1 MSDRHSLRDSLLG
14 VVLLIGLAAL
24 LGAVARQPDLA
35 DLGTAFGLDAS
46 LADPAE
52 DAEASARRMTLQPGW
67 QTAA

>member
-1 MSDRHSLRDSLLG
+1 M
-14 VVLLIGLAAL
+14 AATHEPPPWWQPWRRAD
-24 LGAVARQPDLA
+24 GSAVARQPDLA

>member
-1 MSDRHSLRDSLLG
+1 MAEQHEKAPWWQPWRHADGSYAKG
-14 VVLLIGLAAL
+14 E
-24 LGAVARQPDLA
+24 PDLA